1 MNNRIKEARE
11 RAGFSQ
17 GDLAKKMKMKTR
29 QTISSYERGQTQPNV
44 KQWEQLS
51 QILEA
56 PVPYLQGYDL
66 TDDDWAQYDSE
77 GRADEQ
83 DKSENRADQERLFV
97 AETIDDFR
105 KNGNYSEIS
114 DIARYT
120 RTIRESALN
129 KYRINIS
136 KDKTVLNVDP
146 FSDWDNERRKNIK
159 NPYMLYIGGTDAA
172 NVKLHDIIEK
182 TRGKIAPEET
192 ATLESVLR
200 ELNSDF
206 YRV

>member
-44 KQWEQLS
+44 DQWEQLS

-56 PVPYLQGYDL
+56 PIPYLQGYDL

-77 GRADEQ
+77 RRADEQ
-83 DKSENRADQERLFV
+83 DKSESQADQERLFV

-105 KNGNYSEIS
+105 KNGNYS
-114 DIARYT
+114 
-120 RTIRESALN
+120 
-129 KYRINIS
+129 
-136 KDKTVLNVDP
+136 
-146 FSDWDNERRKNIK
+146 
-159 NPYMLYIGGTDAA
+159 
-172 NVKLHDIIEK
+172 
-182 TRGKIAPEET
+182 
-192 ATLESVLR
+192 
-200 ELNSDF
+200 
-206 YRV
+206 